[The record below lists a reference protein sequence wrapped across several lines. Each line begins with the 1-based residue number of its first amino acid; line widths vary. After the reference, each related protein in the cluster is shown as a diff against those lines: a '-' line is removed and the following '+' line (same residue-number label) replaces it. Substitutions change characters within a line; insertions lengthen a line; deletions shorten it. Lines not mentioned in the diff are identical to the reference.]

1 MWHPKKSP
9 PLISLALAIAL
20 SLSAP
25 MVTAQTPSDTIR
37 VAASDAIK
45 LFIDSP
51 VDDDYLKTEIG
62 FADFVRDR
70 TLADVY
76 ILVSSLNTASGGK
89 EYTVTF
95 QGRQR
100 FEGLADT
107 LRYVS
112 KESDS
117 EDIFRTGLV
126 QTMTRGLVRY
136 VSRTALAAQLSVSF
150 KQQTQVAPKVDK
162 WKHWVFTIQANGYFN
177 GEQGYRYR
185 NLWGSVSAR
194 RVTEKL
200 KLNIAIY
207 GSESKNR
214 FWDDDSET
222 KSASNSK
229 SFEVEPIFALSD
241 HWSWLAQAA
250 GGSST
255 YSNRSSYLVGGL
267 GVEYNIFPYSQS
279 TRRQLRLEYDI
290 TFRTIRYYRETIYY
304 RIFENR
310 WRENVSVALK
320 IIQPW
325 GSSDTQIQFGHYL
338 HDFDKNRL
346 DIWSDVSL
354 RVIQG
359 LSLSLSGGYSKI
371 HDQIGLP
378 KGGSSPEE
386 VLLRRSELETSYSY
400 WTSIGLSYS
409 FGSIYSDIVNPR
421 FGD

>member
-1 MWHPKKSP
+1 MDHPRIARI
-9 PLISLALAIAL
+9 LIAFALAIAL
-20 SLSAP
+20 TLLAP
-25 MVTAQTPSDTIR
+25 IVTAQTPTDTSK
-37 VAASDAIK
+37 VANSGAIK
-45 LFIDSP
+45 LFVDSP
-51 VDDDYLKTEIG
+51 VDDDYLKTEIS
-62 FADFVRDR
+62 FVDFVRDR

-100 FEGLADT
+100 FEGMADT
-107 LRYVS
+107 LRYVT
-112 KESDS
+112 KESDT
-117 EDIFRTGLV
+117 EDMLRSGLV

-150 KQQTQVAPKVDK
+150 QQQTQAVPKVDK

-185 NLWGSVSAR
+185 NLWGSVSGR

-255 YSNRSSYLVGGL
+255 YSNRSSYLLGGL

-279 TRRQLRLEYDI
+279 TRRQLRVEYDV

-304 RIFENR
+304 RTSENL
-310 WRENVSVALK
+310 WRENVSVGLK

-325 GSSDTQIQFGHYL
+325 GSSDTQIQVGHYL
-338 HDFDKNRL
+338 NDFDKNRL

-354 RVIQG
+354 RVLQG

-371 HDQIGLP
+371 RDQIGLP
-378 KGGSSPEE
+378 NGGASPEE

-400 WTSIGLSYS
+400 WTSIGLSYA

>member
-1 MWHPKKSP
+1 MDHTRKSRI
-9 PLISLALAIAL
+9 LIAVALAIAL
-20 SLSAP
+20 TLP
-25 MVTAQTPSDTIR
+25 VPTVTAQTPSDTTK
-37 VAASDAIK
+37 AATSDAIK

-51 VDDDYLKTEIG
+51 VDDDYLKTEIT

-70 TLADVY
+70 VLADVY

-89 EYTVTF
+89 EYTVTL
-95 QGRQR
+95 QGQQR
-100 FEGLADT
+100 FKGMADT

-112 KESDS
+112 KESDT
-117 EDIFRTGLV
+117 EDMLRIGLV
-126 QTMTRGLVRY
+126 KTMIAGLVRY
-136 VSRTALAAQLSVSF
+136 VSRTSLAPQLNISLSKQE
-150 KQQTQVAPKVDK
+150 KQQTKVDK
-162 WKHWVFTIQANGYFN
+162 WNKWVFTISANGYFN

-185 NLWGSVSAR
+185 NLWGSIGVK
-194 RVTEKL
+194 RVTEKV
-200 KLNIAIY
+200 KLNISFY
-207 GSESKNR
+207 GSESKKR
-214 FWDDDSET
+214 FWDDNSET
-222 KSASNSK
+222 KSSSDSK

-255 YSNRSSYLVGGL
+255 YSNRSSYLLGGL
-267 GVEYNIFPYSQS
+267 GVEYNIFPYSES
-279 TRRQLRLEYDI
+279 TRRQLRLDYDI

-304 RIFENR
+304 RTSENR

-325 GSSDTQIQFGHYL
+325 GSSDTQIQFSHYL

-354 RVIQG
+354 RVMQG

-378 KGGSSPEE
+378 KGGASPED

-409 FGSIYSDIVNPR
+409 FGSMYSDIVNPR

>member
-1 MWHPKKSP
+1 MDYPRLARI
-9 PLISLALAIAL
+9 LIALALVIAL
-20 SLSAP
+20 MLSAP
-25 MVTAQTPSDTIR
+25 RAMAQSPGDTAKVEVP
-37 VAASDAIK
+37 DAIK
-45 LFIDSP
+45 LFVDSP
-51 VDDDYLKTEIG
+51 VDDDYLKTEIA

-100 FEGLADT
+100 FEGMADT
-107 LRYVS
+107 LRYVTI
-112 KESDS
+112 KSDT
-117 EDIFRTGLV
+117 EDMLRSGLV

-136 VSRTALAAQLSVSF
+136 VSRTALASQLSVSF
-150 KQQTQVAPKVDK
+150 KQQTQATPKVDK
-162 WKHWVFTIQANGYFN
+162 WKHWVFTIRANGYFN

-185 NLWGSVSAR
+185 NLWGSISAN

-222 KSASNSK
+222 KSASDSK
-229 SFEVEPIFALSD
+229 SFQVEPIFALTD

-255 YSNRSSYLVGGL
+255 YSNRSSYLLGGL

-304 RIFENR
+304 RTSENR

-325 GSSDTQIQFGHYL
+325 GSSNTQIQFGHYL

-378 KGGSSPEE
+378 KGGASPEE

-409 FGSIYSDIVNPR
+409 IGSIYSDIVNPR